1 MGKGLGWEPVGAA
14 HPSLRAGVSFAGTI
28 FKRFDPSKLF
38 ILVGQDV
45 TERFHL
51 LLTMVF
57 VAVEEMDNSGASSPS
72 PDLLRRCAYIFG
84 AEIVIDIVKHAV
96 LTKLNDIRP
105 AVYQRFMKA
114 SAACRVTSAANTLTG
129 IS

>member
-1 MGKGLGWEPVGAA
+1 MLGAMSYSFQPQ
-14 HPSLRAGVSFAGTI
+14 PSLSSAGTV

-57 VAVEEMDNSGASSPS
+57 VAVEEMDNNGASSPS
-72 PDLLRRCAYIFG
+72 PELLRRCAYIFG
-84 AEIVIDIVKHAV
+84 AEVVIDIIKHAV
-96 LTKLNDIRP
+96 LTKLSDIRP

-114 SAACRVTSAANTLTG
+114 SCACQIHQLPKLLLP
-129 IS
+129 

>member
-1 MGKGLGWEPVGAA
+1 MPC
-14 HPSLRAGVSFAGTI
+14 AGTI

-57 VAVEEMDNSGASSPS
+57 VAVEEMDNSGLHSPS
-72 PDLLRRCAYIFG
+72 PELLRRCAYIFG
-84 AEIVIDIVKHAV
+84 AEIIIDVIKHAV

-105 AVYQRFMKA
+105 AVYQRFMKV
-114 SAACRVTSAANTLTG
+114 SRFCQINSQSCSRHWLTLSWIQIG
-129 IS
+129 MLSM

>member
-1 MGKGLGWEPVGAA
+1 M
-14 HPSLRAGVSFAGTI
+14 PSAGTI

-57 VAVEEMDNSGASSPS
+57 VAVEEMDNSGLHSPS
-72 PDLLRRCAYIFG
+72 PELLRRCAYIFG
-84 AEIVIDIVKHAV
+84 AEIVIDIIKHAV

-105 AVYQRFMKA
+105 AVYQRFMKVSCA
-114 SAACRVTSAANTLTG
+114 FTILTP
-129 IS
+129 IFW

>member
-1 MGKGLGWEPVGAA
+1 M
-14 HPSLRAGVSFAGTI
+14 SAGTI

-57 VAVEEMDNSGASSPS
+57 VAVEEMDNSGLSSPS
-72 PDLLRRCAYIFG
+72 PELLRRCAYIFG
-84 AEIVIDIVKHAV
+84 AEIIIDIVKHAV

-105 AVYQRFMKA
+105 AVYQRFMKVRC
-114 SAACRVTSAANTLTG
+114 ACHVTRLPLRVLTR
-129 IS
+129 ISYFCHVWRCCPYTWKVEL